1 VVGDAVA
8 LGGALGDTVVLVVVG
23 GFVELGPDAFGCDAH
38 AAKTTHP
45 IATMAIKRITF
56 DMNFLSAGASR

>member
-8 LGGALGDTVVLVVVG
+8 PVGALGDTVVLVVVG
-23 GFVELGPDAFGCDAH
+23 GFVALGADAFGCDAH
-38 AAKTTHP
+38 PATTTHP
-45 IATMAIKRITF
+45 NTTMAIKRITF